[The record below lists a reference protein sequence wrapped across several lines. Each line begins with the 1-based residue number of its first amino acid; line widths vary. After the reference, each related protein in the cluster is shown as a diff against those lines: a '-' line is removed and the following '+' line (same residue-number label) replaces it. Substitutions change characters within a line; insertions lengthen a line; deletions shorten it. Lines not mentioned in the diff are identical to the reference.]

1 MKHLLN
7 FQNIEKQELEKLI
20 DTTLK
25 IETNNSEKINSYAL
39 MKFDEGSTRTRLS
52 FQVGINQLQGKYID
66 IKLEELNLQRVESFE
81 DTFEIMSCYLD
92 ALVFRTTNHEKL
104 KLALLIS

>member
-7 FQNIEKQELEKLI
+7 FQNIEKQEIEKLI

-39 MKFDEGSTRTRLS
+39 MKFD
-52 FQVGINQLQGKYID
+52 
-66 IKLEELNLQRVESFE
+66 
-81 DTFEIMSCYLD
+81 
-92 ALVFRTTNHEKL
+92 
-104 KLALLIS
+104 